1 MNKGLTDE
9 EVQKSRQKYGD
20 NTISIAKKESFVR
33 KLIATLGD
41 PIIKILLIAL
51 AIKTLFLFQNF
62 DWYETIGIVI
72 AIFLASF
79 ISTLSEYGSE
89 KAFEQLQAEAS
100 KIKTKVKRNQEIKE
114 IAIDEVVVG
123 DIIKLSSGDEIPADG
138 EIISGK
144 ITVNEANLNGETKE
158 IEKTKSSKVY
168 RSTVVYSGIATMLV
182 KKVGNQTVYGRLAEE
197 INEKKPTSPLKLR
210 LVKLAE
216 FISKIGYI
224 GAALVTISYLFS
236 EIFIN
241 NNFELSK
248 IHETITN
255 FPLMF
260 GYILKALT
268 LSVTIIVVAVP
279 EGLPMMITLVLS
291 SNMKRM
297 LKSHIL
303 VRKLMGI
310 ETAGNINILFTDKTG
325 TITEGKLNVISLTDA
340 IGQTYNDEK
349 SLKQNQAYYTMTKL
363 SLIAN
368 NDSDYDENH
377 KPIGGNITD
386 RAILEFFKDSNINY
400 QIKEKIP
407 FSSSQ
412 KYSITKVLYNQKEIN
427 LIKGAPEIILSKCTH
442 YYENGRK
449 RFLVDKKKI
458 EKHISNAASKGIRV
472 LAYAT
477 SETYPNPSRLSFLG
491 LVFIKDEIRK
501 EAIEGL
507 NLIEKAHIKTIML
520 TGDNIETAKNIG
532 KEIGLLK
539 NKNDLIITSDELR
552 QKTDNE
558 VKEILPN
565 LKIIARSLPQDKSRL
580 VKIAQSLNLV
590 VGMTGDGVN
599 DAPALKK
606 ADVGFAM
613 GSGTEVAKEAS
624 DIVILDDNLLSLSK
638 AVLYGRTIFK
648 SIRKFIIFQLTVN
661 LCAVSISIIGPF
673 IGVETPV
680 TVIQMLWI
688 NMVMDT
694 LAGIAFSFEPPL
706 KEYMAEKPKNKKEP
720 IINKYML
727 GEILFTGTFSALL
740 CVFFLKSPLIH
751 SIFRDGPNDKYL
763 MTAFFGL
770 FIFMSIFNSF
780 SYASI
785 KHFS

>member
-507 NLIEKAHIKTIML
+507 T
-520 TGDNIETAKNIG
+520 
-532 KEIGLLK
+532 
-539 NKNDLIITSDELR
+539 
-552 QKTDNE
+552 
-558 VKEILPN
+558 
-565 LKIIARSLPQDKSRL
+565 
-580 VKIAQSLNLV
+580 
-590 VGMTGDGVN
+590 
-599 DAPALKK
+599 
-606 ADVGFAM
+606 
-613 GSGTEVAKEAS
+613 
-624 DIVILDDNLLSLSK
+624 
-638 AVLYGRTIFK
+638 
-648 SIRKFIIFQLTVN
+648 
-661 LCAVSISIIGPF
+661 
-673 IGVETPV
+673 
-680 TVIQMLWI
+680 
-688 NMVMDT
+688 
-694 LAGIAFSFEPPL
+694 
-706 KEYMAEKPKNKKEP
+706 
-720 IINKYML
+720 
-727 GEILFTGTFSALL
+727 
-740 CVFFLKSPLIH
+740 
-751 SIFRDGPNDKYL
+751 
-763 MTAFFGL
+763 
-770 FIFMSIFNSF
+770 
-780 SYASI
+780 
-785 KHFS
+785 